1 MKASKIASIVYYIL
15 LVLSVAV
22 LGLFFLVG
30 FGNMES
36 LPSGYYKS
44 PQYTDLL
51 MYWMY
56 GLAALCGVC
65 TLIGAV
71 TAKGGKIDSN
81 MPVWGVALAKIG
93 LWLFLPVLVV
103 TWFVGPNLF
112 NSTAPIMTGTGLF
125 EDAFWL
131 QATDAI
137 IYTIY
142 VLLGVTAVTLIASL
156 TGIFKK

>member
-1 MKASKIASIVYYIL
+1 MKASKIASIVYYVL
-15 LVLSVAV
+15 LALSAVVLVL
-22 LGLFFLVG
+22 FFCVG
-30 FGNMES
+30 FGNQES
-36 LPSGYYKS
+36 LPSGLYKS

-56 GLAALCGVC
+56 VLAAICGVC
-65 TLIGAV
+65 TVVGAV
-71 TAKGGKIDSN
+71 GAKGGKVDSN
-81 MPVWGVALAKIG
+81 MPTWGKVLAKIG
-93 LWLFLPVLVV
+93 LWLFVPVMAI
-103 TWFVGPNLF
+103 TWFIGDT
-112 NSTAPIMTGTGLF
+112 SPIMTGTGLY

-142 VLLGVTAVTLIASL
+142 ALLGVTAVALIASL

>member
-1 MKASKIASIVYYIL
+1 MKASKIASIVYYVL
-15 LVLSVAV
+15 LALSVVVLVL
-22 LGLFFLVG
+22 FFCVG
-30 FGNMES
+30 FGNQES
-36 LPSGYYKS
+36 LPSGFYKS

-56 GLAALCGVC
+56 ALAAICGVC
-65 TLIGAV
+65 TLVGAV

-81 MPVWGVALAKIG
+81 MPAWGKALATIG
-93 LWLFLPVLVV
+93 LWLFIPVLVV
-103 TWFVGPNLF
+103 AWFMSNA
-112 NSTAPIMTGTGLF
+112 TPIMTGTGLY

-137 IYTIY
+137 IYTVY
-142 VLLGVTAVTLIASL
+142 ALLGVTALALIVGL

>member
-15 LVLSVAV
+15 IAVSAVVLVL
-22 LGLFFLVG
+22 FFCVG
-30 FGNMES
+30 FGNQES
-36 LPSGYYKS
+36 LPSGFYKS

-56 GLAALCGVC
+56 ALAAICGVC
-65 TLIGAV
+65 TLVGAV

-81 MPVWGVALAKIG
+81 MPAWGKALATIG
-93 LWLFLPVLVV
+93 LWLFIPVMVV
-103 TWFVGPNLF
+103 AWFMS
-112 NSTAPIMTGTGLF
+112 STAPIMTGTGLY
-125 EDAFWL
+125 EDPFWL

-137 IYTIY
+137 IYTVY
-142 VLLGVTAVTLIASL
+142 ALLGVTALALIVGL